1 MGASPYANGKAAFE
15 PRLRSARMSEPRPDR
30 QQILDMAASYRTACL
45 LGAAA
50 ELDLFTRIG
59 GRSASAEGLAEELEA
74 DVRALVILLDAL
86 AALGLLEKS
95 QGRYTVPS
103 EVRPLLMAGTP
114 ETLLP
119 MILHSM
125 NVLRSWSQLAWV
137 VKAGIPAPRTAS
149 IRGPQA
155 DREAFVA
162 AMHSISG
169 PIADQVVARLQPLR
183 FTHLL
188 DVGGASGTWTLALL
202 RAVPQARATLFDL
215 PDAIAQARQRL
226 AQTEVAGRVT
236 LVAGDFYLD
245 ELPAGADFA
254 WVSAI
259 IHQHSRRENRELF
272 AKVFRALVPG
282 GQIAI
287 RDVVMDPDRTRP
299 VFGAL
304 FAVNML
310 VNTERG
316 GTFTFA
322 EIAEDLQAAGFT
334 GPQLRVRAEDMS
346 SVVLADKPQ

>member
-1 MGASPYANGKAAFE
+1 MNSPGV
-15 PRLRSARMSEPRPDR
+15 DR
-30 QQILDMAASYRTACL
+30 QQILDIAAAFRPACV

-50 ELDLFTRIG
+50 ELDVFTRIG
-59 GRSASAEGLAEELEA
+59 GRSVSAEGLAEELEA
-74 DVRALVILLDAL
+74 DLRASTILLDAL

-95 QGRYTVPS
+95 EGRYAVPAALRAWLTAS
-103 EVRPLLMAGTP
+103 TP

-119 MILHSM
+119 MILHNM
-125 NVLRSWSQLAWV
+125 NVLRAWAQLAWV

-155 DREAFVA
+155 DRDAFVA

-169 PIADQVVARLQPLR
+169 PIADQVVARLQPLHFR
-183 FTHLL
+183 HLL

-202 RAVPQARATLFDL
+202 RAVPGATATLFDL

-226 AQTEVAGRVT
+226 AQSDLSGRIT
-236 LVAGDFYLD
+236 LVAGDFYSD

-259 IHQHSRRENRELF
+259 IHQHGRRENRELF
-272 AKVFRALVPG
+272 SKVFRALVPG

-287 RDVVMDPDRTRP
+287 RDVVMEPDRTRP

-304 FAVNML
+304 FAINML

-322 EIAEDLQAAGFT
+322 EIAEDLQAAGFVR
-334 GPQLRVRAEDMS
+334 PELRVHAEDMS
-346 SVVLADKPQ
+346 SVVLADKPR

>member
-1 MGASPYANGKAAFE
+1 
-15 PRLRSARMSEPRPDR
+15 MSQSRPDR
-30 QQILDMAASYRTACL
+30 QQILEMAASYRPACL

-50 ELDLFTRIG
+50 ELDLFARIG
-59 GRSASAEGLAEELEA
+59 GRSVSAEGLAEELQA
-74 DVRALVILLDAL
+74 DLRALAILLDAL

-103 EVRPLLMAGTP
+103 ELLPLLVPGTP
-114 ETLLP
+114 ESVLP
-119 MILHSM
+119 MVLHSM
-125 NVLRSWSQLAWV
+125 NVLRGWAQLAWV

-162 AMHSISG
+162 AMHSLSG
-169 PIADQVVARLQPLR
+169 PIADQLVARLQPLR

-188 DVGGASGTWTLALL
+188 DVGGASGTWTLAFL
-202 RAVPQARATLFDL
+202 RAVPGARATLFDL
-215 PDAIAQARQRL
+215 PDAVAQARQRL
-226 AQTEVAGRVT
+226 AHSDLAGRVT
-236 LVAGDFYLD
+236 LVAGDFYRD

-282 GQIAI
+282 GQIAL
-287 RDVVMDPDRTRP
+287 RDVVMEPDRTRP

-310 VNTERG
+310 VNTEKG

-322 EIAEDLQAAGFT
+322 EIAEDLQAAGFI
-334 GPQLRVRAEDMS
+334 GPQLRISAEDMS
-346 SVVLADKPQ
+346 SVVLAEKPR